1 MHAGSPAVF
10 LAHAHA
16 SNKTK
21 GTQALRSRHRELSEG
36 REGFLWLREGHGA
49 APVAAEVFAGQGSAQ
64 PISGIHLLGG
74 GELTTSWWMNDYA
87 GKQRQIEGD
96 ALQLDRVKG
105 LVWVWIEGVQSAEF
119 CEKML
124 FGGANVVLCGNGKLA
139 EGWYDGLLE
148 GLSLRQAW
156 ERLEAGPVTPIP
168 SDPFAYWNWRE
179 QRSDEATGSAMFV
192 FSHKIDFLDEKICLG
207 TPKVSRPAE
216 PASKKKQEEEQVS
229 SWVLQEGSR
238 SLDQARREELEYRH
252 PQEARVSAQAL
263 VLANGFEA
271 EWGIPEERVAEIT
284 SREDFRFQPRRRIL
298 ATVMSA
304 CLGVGLLMVGF
315 WQMGWQLSHEQR
327 DRLAYFSTFS
337 DSAGFR
343 VILLPFNREEGCSPT
358 EVWDEM
364 AVRDFL
370 MLSPESKE
378 LNLEVTYLTP
388 GSCPDREEDARR
400 LAEIYHADL
409 LVWGDASH
417 TGSQQLQLHY
427 VLAEGASDLQL
438 KRLMERHRL
447 ANGYL
452 GGSPEGVV
460 AQILA
465 LGFFAHQRPR
475 EAMIQLN
482 PTEEVPWSVAVWRE
496 LAIVLS
502 LEELHQPE
510 MALERCQLALG
521 TLGDQPALSFHARRL
536 KDIVFPPSSA
546 TQSDEEKPAGPA
558 FASSE
563 R

>member
-1 MHAGSPAVF
+1 MHAGCPAVF

-16 SNKTK
+16 TNKTK

-64 PISGIHLLGG
+64 EIRGIHLLGG
-74 GELTTSWWMNDYA
+74 GELSASWWMNDYA

-105 LVWVWIEGVQSAEF
+105 LAWVWIEGVQSAEF

-124 FGGANVVLCGNGKLA
+124 FGGANVVLCGQGRLA
-139 EGWYDGLLE
+139 ESWYDGLLE

-156 ERLEAGPVTPIP
+156 ERLEAGPVVPIP

-179 QRSDEATGSAMFV
+179 QRSEEAAGNAMFV
-192 FSHKIDFLDEKICLG
+192 FSHKMDLLDTKIYLH
-207 TPKVSRPAE
+207 TAPKPPRVAE
-216 PASKKKQEEEQVS
+216 PVNPRRREEEQVA
-229 SWVLQEGSR
+229 SWVFHEGSR

-252 PQEARVSAQAL
+252 PQEAKFQAL

-315 WQMGWQLSHEQR
+315 WQMGWQLSRDQR

-343 VILLPFNREEGCSPT
+343 VILLPFHRDEGCSPA

-370 MLSPESKE
+370 MLSPEAGE
-378 LNLEVTYLTP
+378 LDLEVTYLTP
-388 GSCPDREEDARR
+388 GSCPEREEDARR

-409 LVWGDASH
+409 LVWGDASY
-417 TGSQQLQLHY
+417 TGDEQLQLHY

-438 KRLMERHRL
+438 QRLMERHRL
-447 ANGYL
+447 ADGYL

-482 PTEEVPWSVAVWRE
+482 LTERVPGPVAAWRE

-546 TQSDEEKPAGPA
+546 ATTTEEKPASPA